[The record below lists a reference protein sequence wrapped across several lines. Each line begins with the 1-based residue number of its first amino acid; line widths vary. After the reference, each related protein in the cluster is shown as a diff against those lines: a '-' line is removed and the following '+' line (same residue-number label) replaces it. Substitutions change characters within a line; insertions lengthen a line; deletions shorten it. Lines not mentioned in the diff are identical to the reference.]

1 MVSLETETLAHPFVG
16 MAREREQPET
26 VTAPPKPD
34 EWVEPTPDA
43 ETQIDPPYRVLIHND
58 DVTPMDF
65 VVYILRTVFGL
76 SFGLAESVML
86 TAHLTGVAYVV
97 TLSHEEAKYRVGK
110 AHGLARAAG
119 YPLTFTIEPE
129 E

>member
-1 MVSLETETLAHPFVG
+1 MRPETEPDT
-16 MAREREQPET
+16 ERDT
-26 VTAPPKPD
+26 D
-34 EWVEPTPDA
+34 RGLEWRVA
-43 ETQIDPPYRVLIHND
+43 EDTGAWAKVLIHND

-76 SFGLAESVML
+76 SYGLAESVML

-129 E
+129 G

>member
-1 MVSLETETLAHPFVG
+1 MGLGTETLAHPFVG

-26 VTAPPKPD
+26 VTAPLNPD
-34 EWVEPTPDA
+34 EWVEPAPDT
-43 ETQIDPPYRVLIHND
+43 ESQIDPPYRVLIHND

-97 TLSHEEAKYRVGK
+97 TLGHEEAKYRVGK